1 MSEEENTPV
10 VEETEVTGTYAEGM
24 AEGFGEGYDEGYV
37 CAMDD
42 VLKGIAGLIAAAWDN
57 EDATEE
63 QKKLMVGL
71 LTNVAEGIEDG
82 SLVASDEDQAF
93 GPNLGGPGCA
103 KDAF

>member
-1 MSEEENTPV
+1 MSEEESTPV
-10 VEETEVTGTYAEGM
+10 VEETEVTKTYEGH
-24 AEGFGEGYDEGYV
+24 AEGYV

-71 LTNVAEGIEDG
+71 LTNVAESIEDG